1 MMSGVIIS
9 TVLTTVLPAY
19 IVVEAAT
26 STTATVVAHPEIKD
40 NRENTKYFS

>member
-1 MMSGVIIS
+1 MSGVIASI
-9 TVLTTVLPAY
+9 VFTTVLPAY

-40 NRENTKYFS
+40 NRKNTKYFS